1 MGDPHELISNVDA
14 ETTDRLPVMK
24 SNRRGKTKPKI
35 MEPKPDGTIDWHEMV
50 RVLDARQFKMTV
62 LDPCSWLHKANGL
75 YVAANRLFDIGQ
87 IASDRLNNKN
97 GTGELKGQDLID
109 FLDSQNQ
116 YSIYLLLIGYAV
128 ENLIKGI
135 VFAKDPNPFKSDALD
150 HMSHNLVG
158 LFEKAGLIKDDDT
171 DDILNALEEYVTWR
185 GKYLVTKNITKFRKG
200 DYYPMR
206 FDKDKID
213 RLVSYLAGELNK
225 MPNRMGEVEY
235 DDSYY
240 D

>member
-1 MGDPHELISNVDA
+1 MGDPHNVISDVDA
-14 ETTDRLPVMK
+14 ETADRVPIMK
-24 SNRRGKTKPKI
+24 SKKGGKTKPKI
-35 MEPKPDGTIDWHEMV
+35 IERKPDDTIDLYEMD
-50 RVLDARQFKMTV
+50 RVLDARRFKMTV
-62 LDPCSWLHKANGL
+62 LHPRSWLHKANVL
-75 YVAANRLFDIGQ
+75 YHAANRLFDIGQ
-87 IASDRLNNKN
+87 IAEDRLNNKN
-97 GTGELKGQDLID
+97 VKCELKGQDLVD
-109 FLDSQNQ
+109 FLDSQN

-135 VFAKDPNPFKSDALD
+135 VFAKDPDPFKSDALD
-150 HMSHNLVG
+150 HMSHNLVS

-185 GKYLVTKNITKFRKG
+185 GKYLVTKNITKFRER

-213 RLVSYLAGELNK
+213 RLVFYLAGELNK
-225 MPNRMGEVEY
+225 MPNRMGEVKL